1 MNPRHVILLFGAL
14 PWFGAIYWLA
24 ASGAFV
30 SSQDERPVTLA
41 VAFLTPILLFLVRV
55 RLPGWRSL
63 VVSIPPVFLIA
74 LNGWRFIGLGFLMA
88 YREGL
93 LPGGFAWPAGL
104 GDIAMAVTTPW
115 IAARVAGD
123 DRFRFSKTFLVWNLI
138 GIADFV
144 NAIFLGT
151 LYLWPGFASSINT
164 ALMQRLPFALIP
176 CFFVP
181 LVAMAHITLLEQR
194 RERPSRSKTGEVAP

>member
-1 MNPRHVILLFGAL
+1 V
-14 PWFGAIYWLA
+14 WFGAIYWLA
-24 ASGAFV
+24 AIGTFV

-41 VAFLTPILLFLVRV
+41 VAFLTPLLLFLVGV

-104 GDIAMAVTTPW
+104 GDMAQ
-115 IAARVAGD
+115 
-123 DRFRFSKTFLVWNLI
+123 FRLRSSRD
-138 GIADFV
+138 GI
-144 NAIFLGT
+144 LG
-151 LYLWPGFASSINT
+151 ASSALRLWYPCPSPNST
-164 ALMQRLPFALIP
+164 ATEWSLPGT
-176 CFFVP
+176 C
-181 LVAMAHITLLEQR
+181 
-194 RERPSRSKTGEVAP
+194 

>member
-14 PWFGAIYWLA
+14 TWFGAIYWLA

-30 SSQDERPVTLA
+30 SSRHERPVTLA
-41 VAFLTPILLFLVRV
+41 VAFLTPILLFLVGV

-104 GDIAMAVTTPW
+104 GDIAMAVTAPW

-123 DRFRFSKTFLVWNLI
+123 DRFRFSKTFLVLEPAWHRRFRQRSPPRHALPVAGICLFDKYSAHATPPVRADPLLLCAI
-138 GIADFV
+138 GGYGAYRS
-144 NAIFLGT
+144 LGR
-151 LYLWPGFASSINT
+151 A
-164 ALMQRLPFALIP
+164 AR
-176 CFFVP
+176 
-181 LVAMAHITLLEQR
+181 
-194 RERPSRSKTGEVAP
+194 KTE